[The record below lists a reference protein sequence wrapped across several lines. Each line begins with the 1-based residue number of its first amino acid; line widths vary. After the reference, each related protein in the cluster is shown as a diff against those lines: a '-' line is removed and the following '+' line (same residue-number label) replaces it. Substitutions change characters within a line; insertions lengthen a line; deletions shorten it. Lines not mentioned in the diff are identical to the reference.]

1 MTNVIGSPSY
11 GCFAAIAACGGSAIE
26 LQWRPF
32 AVIQSAL
39 NSEVRCLV
47 SEPLLPF
54 ACRHGTAP
62 PRVYSGQMIFVG
74 HDLRHR
80 FGMQFV

>member
-1 MTNVIGSPSY
+1 MVGYLKVRS
-11 GCFAAIAACGGSAIE
+11 AAIAVCDGSAIE
-26 LQWRPF
+26 LRWRPF

-62 PRVYSGQMIFVG
+62 PRMYSGQMIFVG

-80 FGMQFV
+80 FGMLFV

>member
-1 MTNVIGSPSY
+1 MRGEGLLLRSGWQPDLALKDCN
-11 GCFAAIAACGGSAIE
+11 AAVAVCGGSAIE
-26 LQWRPF
+26 LRWRPF

-62 PRVYSGQMIFVG
+62 LACTRA
-74 HDLRHR
+74 R
-80 FGMQFV
+80 